1 MVRFDARPS
10 NAGVRR
16 ARSAAPDGVVRLDAR
31 LAELVRG
38 ESRTRL
44 MLGELL
50 ELLARRNGHH
60 ELGFS
65 SLGAYA
71 RERSGRSARWA
82 NESRLLAERVAKL
95 PQLRAALS
103 GGALGWCMAELVARH
118 ATPNTDAGL
127 TELALGS
134 TVREMRALLVGSGQM
149 SAADVALWS
158 DRVHSGDLE
167 RVTLGVTLGAADAWL
182 WQWTRRFAEHA
193 FGEHTTEGFVHALL
207 SESFS
212 SLSHVLPA
220 NDLEVFDR
228 SEREADAQAR
238 WRQQLGAWREESE
251 KRCEKNFTERG
262 PGGESAAAVFE
273 LPGSLHALD
282 ARIGQLSRE
291 LGQREVELGRAARA
305 FHEAEGWRRLGYASE
320 SQYVR
325 ERLGISPSS
334 FKAKLALA
342 RRWCA
347 RVRGALG
354 AGEIGYEAALLISR
368 VATAE
373 TAEAWIERARARTA
387 KHLEEDVRAAELS
400 RDIGGR
406 VTPPSEETLR
416 EIRRLESRVL
426 SGDRDAVLE
435 AQGQMSARL
444 GAGAAGVRMDLRVAR
459 DTARFWRTLAG
470 VMHKHLPRGTS
481 FARLL
486 CDTFWEAW
494 RHLGERSEKYAH
506 IYARDRYTCSSPVCS
521 RHDVTPHHVR
531 FRSHGGSDDD
541 DNVIALCT
549 WCHLE
554 GVHGGR
560 LAVTGTAGDLEW
572 ELGRRQPSRAF
583 AVRRARVPAAAR
595 VARLAPVSARAARSG
610 ARRPER
616 GPPRWCRQA

>member
-1 MVRFDARPS
+1 MFSGGAAAS
-10 NAGVRR
+10 WWSSSAGVCP
-16 ARSAAPDGVVRLDAR
+16 ARAAPPDELVRLDSR
-31 LAELVRG
+31 LAELARG
-38 ESRTRL
+38 EGRTRL

-50 ELLARRNGHH
+50 ELLAKRSGHH

-71 RERSGRSARWA
+71 RERCGRSARWA
-82 NESRLLAERVAKL
+82 GESRLLAERVAKL

-103 GGALGWCMAELVARH
+103 GGAIGWCMAELVARH
-118 ATPNTDAGL
+118 ATMETDSAL

-134 TVREMRALLVGSGQM
+134 TVREMRARLVPKVDSRE
-149 SAADVALWS
+149 VAPVEECSHES
-158 DRVHSGDLE
+158 DHAE
-167 RVTLGVTLGAADAWL
+167 PTVTLGTTLSAADAWL
-182 WQWTRRFAEHA
+182 WQWTRRFAERA
-193 FGEHTTEGFVHALL
+193 FGERTMEGVVHALL
-207 SESFS
+207 SESYS
-212 SLSHVLPA
+212 SLSHLLPES
-220 NDLEVFDR
+220 DLEVLDHA
-228 SEREADAQAR
+228 EREADAQTS

-251 KRCEKNFTERG
+251 RRCEKNFTERG
-262 PGGESAAAVFE
+262 PGGKRAASFFE
-273 LPGSLHALD
+273 LPGSLRALD
-282 ARIGQLSRE
+282 ARIAELSRE

-305 FHEAEGWRRLGYASE
+305 FHEGEGWRKLGYASE

-334 FKAKLALA
+334 FKAKVALA

-373 TAEAWIERARARTA
+373 TADAWVGRARARTV
-387 KHLEEDVRAAELS
+387 KHLGEEVRAAELS

-406 VTPPSEETLR
+406 VTPPSEETVR
-416 EIRRLESRVL
+416 EIRQLESRVL
-426 SGDRDAVLE
+426 SGDREAVLE

-444 GAGAAGVRMDLRVAR
+444 GAGSGAASVRMDLRVAG
-459 DTARFWRTLAG
+459 DTARFWRALAG

-481 FARLL
+481 FARFL
-486 CDTFWEAW
+486 CDTAWETW
-494 RHLGERSEKYAH
+494 RHLTERSEKYAH

-521 RHDVTPHHVR
+521 RHDVTPHHVQ
-531 FRSHGGSDDD
+531 FRSHGGSDED

-560 LAVTGTAGDLEW
+560 LQVTGSACRLRW
-572 ELGRRQPSRAF
+572 ELGRPALQPPGA
-583 AVRRARVPAAAR
+583 RARLV
-595 VARLAPVSARAARSG
+595 
-610 ARRPER
+610 
-616 GPPRWCRQA
+616 